1 MDRRSVVVRPRAHS
15 RARDHSD
22 ELGPQ
27 KGHRSGHESRAA
39 KKPVASHWEN
49 LSVLFENPA
58 VINELLLFNQRSL
71 YNIET
76 PVAGVY
82 NALIKEVIH

>member
-1 MDRRSVVVRPRAHS
+1 
-15 RARDHSD
+15 
-22 ELGPQ
+22 
-27 KGHRSGHESRAA
+27 
-39 KKPVASHWEN
+39 VASHWEN

-82 NALIKEVIH
+82 NALTKEVIH

>member
-1 MDRRSVVVRPRAHS
+1 LIS
-15 RARDHSD
+15 
-22 ELGPQ
+22 
-27 KGHRSGHESRAA
+27 HRSGRESRTA
-39 KKPVASHWEN
+39 KRPVASHWEN

-82 NALIKEVIH
+82 NVLIKEVIH